1 MARLRPI
8 NPRRLAPL
16 LTLATTVFVATFMI
30 ATWGPAIVANLQAA
44 TSQPAIQH
52 HAVTAD
58 TFMCEVASITDGD
71 TLRCRDGTRIRLH
84 AISARETDETCSPGQ
99 PCPAATAIAATAEL
113 TRLAAGR
120 QLNCERVGRSYNRVT
135 AICADEAGLEIN
147 CAMVR
152 SGTALLWDRFNA
164 QRAICR

>member
-1 MARLRPI
+1 MPRLRPRH
-8 NPRRLAPL
+8 RRRPAPL
-16 LTLATTVFVATFMI
+16 LRLGTTAFIATFI
-30 ATWGPAIVANLQAA
+30 IVVWGPAVVANLQAA
-44 TSQPAIQH
+44 TRQPAIQQPT
-52 HAVTAD
+52 VTAD
-58 TFMCEVASITDGD
+58 TFTCEVASITDGD

-99 PCPAATAIAATAEL
+99 PCPGATAIEATAEL

-135 AICADEAGLEIN
+135 AICSDEAGLEIN

>member
-1 MARLRPI
+1 MARFRPRNRRRSARLLR
-8 NPRRLAPL
+8 LG
-16 LTLATTVFVATFMI
+16 TTVFVATFIIVM
-30 ATWGPAIVANLQAA
+30 WGPAMVANLQSAA
-44 TSQPAIQH
+44 RQTAIQQP
-52 HAVTAD
+52 AVTAD
-58 TFMCEVASITDGD
+58 TFVCNVASITDGD

-84 AISARETDETCSPGQ
+84 AISARETDETCSPGH
-99 PCPAATAIAATAEL
+99 PCPAASAMAATEEL

-120 QLNCERVGRSYNRVT
+120 QLSCERVGRSYNRVT

-152 SGTALLWDRFNA
+152 SGTAELWDRFNA

>member
-1 MARLRPI
+1 MRLG
-8 NPRRLAPL
+8 
-16 LTLATTVFVATFMI
+16 TTVFVATFIIVM
-30 ATWGPAIVANLQAA
+30 WGPAMVANLQSAA
-44 TSQPAIQH
+44 RQPAIQQPT
-52 HAVTAD
+52 VTAD
-58 TFMCEVASITDGD
+58 TFVCDVSSITDGD

-84 AISARETDETCSPGQ
+84 AISARETDETCSPGH
-99 PCPAATAIAATAEL
+99 PCPGASAAAATAEL

-135 AICADEAGLEIN
+135 AICADESGLEIN

-164 QRAICR
+164 QRAICP